1 MINLP
6 PFPNDP
12 ADNWAGLTLH
22 EIRLRRTL
30 VQARMEIQKF
40 KLGTQMERCRR
51 GMPFGAQG
59 RSSIFS
65 RIASSLS
72 VAEYAILAFK
82 AVRLLRPFFR
92 RKK

>member
-30 VQARMEIQKF
+30 VQARMEKQKF

-51 GMPFGAQG
+51 GMPLG
-59 RSSIFS
+59 IFS

-72 VAEYAILAFK
+72 VAEDAILAFK
-82 AVRLLRPFFR
+82 AVRLLRPLFR